1 MAGPTDFTG
10 QTISESYQRVLQISS
25 SGELTDGTGS
35 IVILG
40 SSAGIST
47 ASFAISAS
55 YAISASHEITY
66 ELSSSFAETA
76 SYVDSSTLDTFK
88 QTGHRS
94 GDSVISGSLFISG
107 SSITASGD
115 ISSSG
120 TISGSNI
127 VKSFTNGGTNNVV
140 RITLQDGTNKDVTVN
155 NVANAD
161 AVPYTGL
168 TGTATIWN
176 QNTTGNAATAG
187 CSDRVKTRTCGSS
200 GEQYVTFVDNNN
212 ASAECED
219 VKTAPFLRVNCEK
232 RAFIVEGKI
241 ISKGSSITLESGS
254 ISASGNITASGD
266 ISSSGFVYSKFV
278 SAGSITASGDISM
291 SGAGSTLTTTTGSFN
306 HIITDG
312 DTIEFRNAGTGN
324 KEGTLKFDSS
334 NGLQVGDS
342 SAGSANLKAKT
353 ITAGE
358 KFISDG
364 SAEFQGNVTMS
375 GAFSASGAVMTS
387 KVQTN
392 GMNSISPDVYN
403 NVPGLQFGSDSH
415 GSRLEGKFVS
425 IGIPGTTATALT
437 ASGKISSSGAI
448 SAPFITA
455 LDKTSM
461 FSEVIVTGTLT
472 AQKYIVSSSVTYL
485 TQSFSSGSTMFGDS
499 ADDTHIFTGD
509 ITASNDISASGT
521 LIGGALQITPAD
533 TSDNNDHL
541 ITFQKLGNNI
551 TNVTDGF
558 VINPSNDKLTLGGN
572 ITFHGSAGHITASG
586 QISSSGTGENYF
598 GGDINVK
605 GANIILDNN
614 QKIQFKHN
622 TSGAEFGN
630 VFMNTSNHM
639 VFQNNKSGGDVH
651 IKAGN
656 SGTQG
661 NVTIMEGGGSTVI
674 AKFGENNSLD
684 LTGNLTASG
693 DISASGNIYM
703 DQTTGTDN
711 SVVVM
716 DATGK
721 LVTDEIDPRVWGT
734 TLLDGTNGTNNE
746 IAIFTDPNS
755 VEGDGNLTFNGSVL
769 SVKNYIESNRNSS
782 FPNYAIGGGHGYQE
796 SLFYPGS
803 RFQSDNPSFAK
814 YGPGNVSAGKDL
826 ICFYDFAIPGG
837 QQIVSVTVVTTNPGN
852 TWTLSSGTLCGYTAV
867 IEDVASVTCTTLG
880 TDGAT
885 EAELVDNAT
894 SLSGA
899 QVAKLTGTSGNIAQL
914 SARVKAG
921 TSLLGVH
928 FRLAQIP

>member
-254 ISASGNITASGD
+254 ISASGDITASGN
-266 ISSSGFVYSKFV
+266 ISSSGTVYSRFV

-291 SGAGSTLTTTTGSFN
+291 SGTGATLTTTTGSFN

-312 DTIEFRNAGTGN
+312 DTIEFRQTGTTTKLGA
-324 KEGTLKFDSS
+324 LKFTADGASF
-334 NGLQVGDS
+334 DDA
-342 SAGSANLKAKT
+342 AGSGKTNL
-353 ITAGE
+353 TASIILATD
-358 KFISDG
+358 KFISKD

-375 GAFSASGAVMTS
+375 GEFSASGAVMTS
-387 KVQTN
+387 KVKTN
-392 GMNSISPDVYN
+392 GMPSISPDTYYSA
-403 NVPGLQFGSDSH
+403 PGLQFGSDGH
-415 GSRLEGKFVS
+415 GSRLEGSFVS
-425 IGIPGTTATALT
+425 IGIPGTTQTSLT
-437 ASGKISSSGAI
+437 ASGEI
-448 SAPFITA
+448 SASKKITA
-455 LDKTSM
+455 PNIIAREKTSV
-461 FSEVIVTGTLT
+461 FGDVVVQGSLT
-472 AQKYIVSSSVTYL
+472 AEKYIVSSSVTYL

-499 ADDTHIFTGD
+499 ADDTHIFTGA

-521 LIGGALQITPAD
+521 LIGGALQITPTD

-541 ITFQKLGNNI
+541 ITFQKLGNSI
-551 TNVTDGF
+551 TNVTNGF

-586 QISSSGTGENYF
+586 N
-598 GGDINVK
+598 
-605 GANIILDNN
+605 
-614 QKIQFKHN
+614 
-622 TSGAEFGN
+622 
-630 VFMNTSNHM
+630 
-639 VFQNNKSGGDVH
+639 
-651 IKAGN
+651 
-656 SGTQG
+656 
-661 NVTIMEGGGSTVI
+661 
-674 AKFGENNSLD
+674 
-684 LTGNLTASG
+684 
-693 DISASGNIYM
+693 ISASGNIYM

-716 DATGK
+716 DTTGK
-721 LVTDEIDPRVWGT
+721 LVTDEIDSRVWGT

-746 IAIFTDPNS
+746 IAIFTDANS

-782 FPNYAIGGGHGYQE
+782 FPNYAIGGGHGYQV

-803 RFQSDNPSFAK
+803 RFASNSPSFAK
-814 YGPGNVSAGKDL
+814 YGPGNVTAGKDL
-826 ICFYDFAIPGG
+826 ICYYDFAIPGG
-837 QQIVSVTVVTTNPGN
+837 QQIESVTVVTTNSGN
-852 TWTLSSGTLCGYTAV
+852 VWTLSSGTLCEYTAV
-867 IEDVASVTCTTLG
+867 IEDVASVTCNTLG
-880 TDGAT
+880 NDGAT
-885 EAELVDNAT
+885 EAALVDNAT

-899 QVAKLTGTSGNIAQL
+899 QVAKLTGIGGNIAQL
-914 SARVKAG
+914 SVQIKAG
-921 TSLLGVH
+921 GSLLGVH
-928 FRLAQIP
+928 FRIAQIP